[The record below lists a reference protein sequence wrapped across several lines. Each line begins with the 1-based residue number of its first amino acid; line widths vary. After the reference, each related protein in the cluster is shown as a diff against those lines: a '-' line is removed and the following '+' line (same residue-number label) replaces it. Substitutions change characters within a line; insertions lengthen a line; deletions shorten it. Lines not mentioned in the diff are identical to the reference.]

1 MRQRGRKSAADFVAP
16 HVDGKPTRLEPPT
29 GLSDDE
35 RSLFTEL
42 VAECAPEHF
51 VASDRPLLTSYVQ
64 ATLMSRRAATGMIND
79 PDQITT
85 FEKAVKLQAVLATR
99 LRLAPQAR
107 TDPKTVTRH
116 APSLE
121 PKPWEIRGA

>member
-1 MRQRGRKSAADFVAP
+1 MRQRGRISAAELATIN
-16 HVDGKPTRLEPPT
+16 VDSRPPRLDPPAD
-29 GLSDDE
+29 LSDDE

-42 VAECAPEHF
+42 VADCAPEHF

-64 ATLMSRRAATGMIND
+64 ATLMSRRAAVGMIND

-107 TDPKTVTRH
+107 TDPKTVARH
-116 APSLE
+116 APSLG

>member
-1 MRQRGRKSAADFVAP
+1 
-16 HVDGKPTRLEPPT
+16 
-29 GLSDDE
+29 
-35 RSLFTEL
+35 
-42 VAECAPEHF
+42 
-51 VASDRPLLTSYVQ
+51 
-64 ATLMSRRAATGMIND
+64 MSRRAATGMIND

-107 TDPKTVTRH
+107 TDPKTIARH